1 MSRSAPIRVMIVDDH
16 GMVRRGLATILK
28 VKPDLELVGEASSGR
43 EAVELCEQA
52 EPDVILMDLVMPE
65 MGGAEAARLI
75 RERCPH
81 VQVIAL
87 TSFQEKELVREALQ
101 AGAIGY
107 LLKNVSADDLAA
119 AIREAHA
126 GRSTLAPEAIQ
137 ALLQEESQ
145 QAIDARGLSETYDLT
160 PREREVLA
168 LLVEGLNN
176 PEIAK
181 RLVVSRSTAKAHV
194 SNILSKLGV
203 SNRAEAIALALQHNL
218 TPAPSPRVQDRYS
231 GEFGA

>member
-1 MSRSAPIRVMIVDDH
+1 LSGRQRKGERMTTSDPIRVMIVDDH

-28 VKPDLELVGEASSGR
+28 VKPDLELVAEATGGQ
-43 EAVELCEQA
+43 EAVRLCEQTQ
-52 EPDVILMDLVMPE
+52 PDVILMDLVMPE
-65 MGGAEAARLI
+65 MGGAEATKII
-75 RERCPH
+75 RERCPQ

-87 TSFQEKELVREALQ
+87 TSFQERELVRDALQ

-137 ALLQEESQ
+137 VLIQEEAQ
-145 QAIDARGLSETYDLT
+145 GATADRDLGEAFDLT

-168 LLVEGLNN
+168 LMVEGLNN
-176 PEIAK
+176 PEIAE

-218 TPAPSPRVQDRYS
+218 STR
-231 GEFGA
+231 

>member
-1 MSRSAPIRVMIVDDH
+1 MTASDTIRVMIVDDH
-16 GMVRRGLATILK
+16 GMVRRGLATILR
-28 VKPDLELVGEASSGR
+28 VKADLELVGEASNGQ
-43 EAVELCEQA
+43 EALQVCGQA
-52 EPDVILMDLVMPE
+52 RPDVVLMDLVMPE
-65 MGGAEAARLI
+65 MSGAEATRLV
-75 RERCPH
+75 REQYPQ

-101 AGAIGY
+101 AGAISY
-107 LLKNVSADDLAA
+107 LLKNVSAEDLAA

-137 ALLQEESQ
+137 ALIQNGGQ
-145 QAIDARGLSETYDLT
+145 QTPRARDLPDAFDLT

-168 LLVEGLNN
+168 LMVEGLSN
-176 PEIAK
+176 PEIAV

-203 SNRAEAIALALQHNL
+203 SNRAEAIALALKYDARPG
-218 TPAPSPRVQDRYS
+218 TRS
-231 GEFGA
+231 G